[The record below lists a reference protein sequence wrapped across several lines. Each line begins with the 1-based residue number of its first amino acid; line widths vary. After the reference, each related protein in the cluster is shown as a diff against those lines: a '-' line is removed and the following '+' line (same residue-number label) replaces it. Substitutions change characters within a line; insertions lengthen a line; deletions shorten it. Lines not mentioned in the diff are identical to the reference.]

1 MFSENHPWTI
11 GRTLV
16 SGPTGLP
23 GFCRRISTPFPM
35 CKDSWCSSA
44 SLKIAAIA
52 GAIRSAV
59 LFSRSAG
66 RSSWPQALP
75 LFSLEIARWTSPG
88 VMGVVSGDG
97 TPVKAGNSITLG
109 SLNCWPKWW
118 VTRSFSSA
126 ALQIMRPES
135 SWILSLL
142 AGFLVISW
150 TARNIFAP
158 SWRRSTSEARWSSL
172 TDALSRMQ
180 NHVALLFKFLFTGG
194 VSSVVYL

>member
-1 MFSENHPWTI
+1 MS
-11 GRTLV
+11 
-16 SGPTGLP
+16 
-23 GFCRRISTPFPM
+23 
-35 CKDSWCSSA
+35 KDSWCSSA
-44 SLKIAAIA
+44 SLKIPAIA

-75 LFSLEIARWTSPG
+75 LFSLEVARWTSTG
-88 VMGVVSGDG
+88 VICIVSGDG

-126 ALQIMRPES
+126 ALQITRPES

-142 AGFLVISW
+142 ASFLVISW

-172 TDALSRMQ
+172 TDALSSTLRRC
-180 NHVALLFKFLFTGG
+180 ACRILLRCCLSSCLRAGFWCCLFVFAACAVFLTRLPCPGSGG
-194 VSSVVYL
+194 SYV